1 MALTDKKAPEVN
13 NDVVDINLAGVQR
26 TRFRINGDNNAIIE
40 LNTSDIGAVFRLE
53 EAYPKLHDQLKKIA
67 ELNPDDDGFNAAM
80 KEADKAMRDQI
91 DYIFDYPVSEVCA
104 KNGTMYD
111 PFEGS
116 FRFEHIISTLT
127 KLYETNLNAEY
138 KKMNARIQKHTSKY
152 TKPTKSIKKK

>member
-1 MALTDKKAPEVN
+1 MTLTDNTAPEIKEN
-13 NDVVDINLAGVQR
+13 IIDINLAGVQK

-53 EAYPKLHDQLKKIA
+53 EAYPKLHDQLKNIA
-67 ELNPDDDGFNAAM
+67 ELNPEDPGFNEAL
-80 KEADKAMRDQI
+80 KEADRAMREQI
-91 DYIFDYPVSEVCA
+91 DYIFDSPVSEVCA

-116 FRFEHIISTLT
+116 FRFEHILNCLT
-127 KLYETNLNAEY
+127 KLYETTLNDEY

-152 TKPTKSIKKK
+152 TKSRKK